1 MNDVIKHILLHS
13 NIKTILNLRQSCKY
27 IDTLLHFNFWINKFK
42 YDNMMIM
49 ALKLPSNVKDWIKEY
64 INVKKVY
71 IEIKSIFSQDYVRLN
86 IDKQDYF
93 YKYNS
98 FLTKENITTLL
109 PKSYRIVDTPTFGFI
124 MDIKR
129 KKLTFTGWRP
139 YRNRN
144 IDNKKDK
151 LEIKLFIQR
160 LLYYYPNVYLTNEK
174 YQSIRKNAALYYIH
188 QRALND

>member
-1 MNDVIKHILLHS
+1 MNDVIQDILLYS
-13 NIKTILNLRQSCKY
+13 NIKTIMNLRQTCKY

-42 YDNMMIM
+42 YHDLMIM
-49 ALKLPSNVKDWIKEY
+49 TLKLPSQVKDWIKEY
-64 INVKKVY
+64 IKVKKVFLETTYLFQEDY
-71 IEIKSIFSQDYVRLN
+71 IQLN
-86 IDKQDYF
+86 IDEHDYF

-109 PKSYRIVDTPTFGFI
+109 PKSYRVVDTDTYGFI
-124 MDIKR
+124 MDIKH

-144 IDNKKDK
+144 MDNKKDK

-160 LLYYYPNVYLTNEK
+160 LLYYYPKVFLTNERH
-174 YQSIRKNAALYYIH
+174 QSIRKNSVLYYIH